1 MAGIPGERELA
12 EMPDRVESIRMSQD
26 AITLLQ
32 QLVRI
37 PSVNP
42 DNAPG
47 TGETGEETLAI
58 FLSGWLESIGAD
70 VSLEEIKPGRP
81 NLIARFA
88 PLDGRPRILL
98 GPHLDTVGVGGMTIE
113 PFGGE
118 IRDGR
123 LWGRGACDTKG
134 PMAAMLWALHENRD
148 RLADLPVAVDFVA
161 FMGEESGQWGS
172 KEFVKRH
179 GADYSFALVG
189 EPTGMEI
196 VHVTKGSLWATLRAT
211 GKAAHSSMPER
222 GENAILKLTRALDR
236 LDCHLGA
243 ELAGFTHP
251 VLGHSTLN
259 IGVIRGGARPNI
271 VPDLAEAEI
280 DIRIT
285 PSLAAEGGALKL
297 LRETLEFHDLPIEI
311 VNPHENPPMETAA
324 EHPMIRRLLDQGSR
338 LTGAPWFSDA
348 AHLSAGGVPGIC
360 IGPGSIDQA
369 HTADE
374 FIEIDALKAG
384 AEFFIR
390 FVRGLAK

>member
-1 MAGIPGERELA
+1 
-12 EMPDRVESIRMSQD
+12 MSQD
-26 AITLLQ
+26 VITLLQ

-123 LWGRGACDTKG
+123 LWGRGASDTKG

-148 RLADLPVAVDFVA
+148 RLAELPVAVDFVA

-189 EPTGMEI
+189 EPTSMEI

-251 VLGHSTLN
+251 VLGRSTLN

-285 PSLAAEGGALKL
+285 PSLAAAGWRVETVAGNPGIPRPADRNRQPARKPADGNGRGAP
-297 LRETLEFHDLPIEI
+297 DDPQI
-311 VNPHENPPMETAA
+311 VGSGFAVDGCAMVFRCGASISRRGA
-324 EHPMIRRLLDQGSR
+324 EHLHR
-338 LTGAPWFSDA
+338 
-348 AHLSAGGVPGIC
+348 
-360 IGPGSIDQA
+360 PGSD
-369 HTADE
+369 
-374 FIEIDALKAG
+374 
-384 AEFFIR
+384 
-390 FVRGLAK
+390 

>member
-1 MAGIPGERELA
+1 
-12 EMPDRVESIRMSQD
+12 MSQD
-26 AITLLQ
+26 VIALLQ

-47 TGETGEETLAI
+47 TDLTGEHTLAV
-58 FLSGWLESIGAD
+58 FLAGWLESIGAE

-98 GPHLDTVGVGGMTIE
+98 GPHLDTVGIAGMTIE
-113 PFGGE
+113 PFGGAL
-118 IRDGR
+118 RDGKV
-123 LWGRGACDTKG
+123 WGRGACDTKG

-172 KEFVKRH
+172 KDFVKRH
-179 GADYSFALVG
+179 GGPFSFALVG
-189 EPTGMEI
+189 EPTSMQV
-196 VHVTKGSLWATLRAT
+196 VHATKGSLWATLRAT
-211 GKAAHSSMPER
+211 GKAAHSSQPER

-236 LDCHLGA
+236 IDCHLGA
-243 ELAGFTHP
+243 ELATFTHP
-251 VLGHSTLN
+251 LLGHSTLN
-259 IGVIRGGARPNI
+259 IGLIRGGSRPNI

-280 DIRIT
+280 DIRVT
-285 PSLAAEGGALKL
+285 PSLAAAGGALKL
-297 LRETLEFHDLPIEI
+297 IQETLAFHDLPLEI
-311 VNPHENPPMETAA
+311 VRSNENPPMETSP
-324 EHPMIRRLLDQGSR
+324 EHPLIRALLATRPGTS
-338 LTGAPWFSDA
+338 LAGAPWFSDA
-348 AHLSAGGVPGIC
+348 AHLSNGGIPSIC

-374 FIEIDALKAG
+374 FIETAALQQG
-384 AEFFIR
+384 AELLTRFIG
-390 FVRGLAK
+390 GLAK